1 MRVDIGDLVTIN
13 GNIYR
18 DVKLQSMVNCH
29 IDKESLA
36 VVTESVMRPT
46 EQYRVLVCGIYGW
59 ISANQVLSIL

>member
-13 GNIYR
+13 GNVYR
-18 DVKLQSMVNCH
+18 DSKLQSMVHCH

-36 VVTESVMRPT
+36 VVTESVSRPT

-59 ISANQVLSIL
+59 ISASQVLSII